1 MKYTLVLHLL
11 GGAFELRFFKIAFF
25 DRTIEQ

>member
-11 GGAFELRFFKIAFF
+11 GCGFELRFFKLAFF
-25 DRTIEQ
+25 VGTIEQ